1 MKVQWKYSEKQT
13 REISNIAFTQNKDFD
28 YIRVETFETDYDSL
42 NVLLE
47 EYALPS
53 L

>member
-13 REISNIAFTQNKDFD
+13 REISNIAFTQNKD